1 MNKQDLADRVKTLRE
16 DEVLVYLLRGIKD
29 DAITVFE
36 NPHSEAETVLEA
48 HQAIQAVGF
57 LEKAFDAVMAD
68 AKIDRE
74 S

>member
-16 DEVLVYLLRGIKD
+16 DEVLVYVIRGIKD
-29 DAITVFE
+29 DATTIFT
-36 NPHSEAETVLEA
+36 NPHSSEEQVLEA

-57 LEKAFDAVMAD
+57 LEKAFDAAMAD

>member
-16 DEVLVYLLRGIKD
+16 DEVMQHVIRGIKD
-29 DAITVFE
+29 DATTTFT
-36 NPHSEAETVLEA
+36 NPHSDAEQVLEA

-57 LEKAFDAVMAD
+57 LESAFDAIAAD
-68 AKIDRE
+68 ARIDRE

>member
-16 DEVLVYLLRGIKD
+16 DEVLVYVIRGIKD
-29 DAITVFE
+29 DATAVFE
-36 NPHSEAETVLEA
+36 NPHSNAEQVLEA

>member
-16 DEVLVYLLRGIKD
+16 DEVLVYVISGIKEE
-29 DAITVFE
+29 ATTVFE
-36 NPHSEAETVLEA
+36 NPHSDPETVLEA

-57 LEKAFDAVMAD
+57 LESAFDAVMAD

>member
-16 DEVLVYLLRGIKD
+16 DEVLVYVIRGIKE
-29 DAITVFE
+29 DATTIFE
-36 NPHSEAETVLEA
+36 NPHSDAEPVLEA
-48 HQAIQAVGF
+48 HQAIQALGF
-57 LEKAFDAVMAD
+57 LESAFDAIAAD

>member
-16 DEVLVYLLRGIKD
+16 DEVLVYVLGGIKD
-29 DAITVFE
+29 DATTIFS
-36 NPHSEAETVLEA
+36 NPRSSSEQVIEA
-48 HQAIQAVGF
+48 HQAIQAVGY
-57 LEKAFDAVMAD
+57 LESAFDAIMAD

>member
-1 MNKQDLADRVKTLRE
+1 MNKQDLADQVKTLRE
-16 DEVLVYLLRGIKD
+16 DEALQYVIRGIKD
-29 DAITVFE
+29 DATEVFK
-36 NPHSEAETVLEA
+36 NPHSDAEQVLEA

>member
-16 DEVLVYLLRGIKD
+16 DEILVYVLRGIKD
-29 DAITVFE
+29 DATTVFE
-36 NPHSEAETVLEA
+36 NPYSDAETVLEA

-57 LEKAFDAVMAD
+57 LESAFDAIAAD
-68 AKIDRE
+68 ARIDRE

>member
-1 MNKQDLADRVKTLRE
+1 MNKQDLAGRVKTLRE
-16 DEVLVYLLRGIKD
+16 DEVLVYVIRGIKD
-29 DAITVFE
+29 DATTTFT
-36 NPHSEAETVLEA
+36 NPHSTEEQVLEA

-57 LEKAFDAVMAD
+57 LESAFDAVMAD

>member
-16 DEVLVYLLRGIKD
+16 DEVLVYVLGGIKE
-29 DAITVFE
+29 DATTVFE
-36 NPHSEAETVLEA
+36 NPHSDPEQVLEA

-57 LEKAFDAVMAD
+57 LENAFDAVMAD

>member
-1 MNKQDLADRVKTLRE
+1 MNKQELSDRVKTLRE
-16 DEVLVYLLRGIKD
+16 DEVLQYVIRGIKD
-29 DAITVFE
+29 DATTVFE
-36 NPHSEAETVLEA
+36 NPHSDAETVLEA

>member
-16 DEVLVYLLRGIKD
+16 DEVLVYVISGIKEE
-29 DAITVFE
+29 ATTVFE
-36 NPHSEAETVLEA
+36 NPHSDPEQVLEA

-57 LEKAFDAVMAD
+57 LESAFDAVMAD

>member
-16 DEVLVYLLRGIKD
+16 DEVLVYVISGIKEE
-29 DAITVFE
+29 ATTVFE
-36 NPHSEAETVLEA
+36 NPHSDEEQVLEA

-57 LEKAFDAVMAD
+57 LESAFDAVMAD

>member
-16 DEVLVYLLRGIKD
+16 DEILVYVLRGIKD
-29 DAITVFE
+29 DATTVFE
-36 NPHSEAETVLEA
+36 NPHSNAETVLEA

-57 LEKAFDAVMAD
+57 LESAFDAIAAD
-68 AKIDRE
+68 ARIDRE

>member
-1 MNKQDLADRVKTLRE
+1 MNKQDLAGRVKTLRE
-16 DEVLVYLLRGIKD
+16 DEVLVYVIRGIKD
-29 DAITVFE
+29 DATTTFT
-36 NPHSEAETVLEA
+36 NPHSTEETVLEA

-57 LEKAFDAVMAD
+57 LESAFDAVMAD

>member
-16 DEVLVYLLRGIKD
+16 DEVLVYVIRGIKD
-29 DAITVFE
+29 DATAIFT
-36 NPHSEAETVLEA
+36 NPHSSEEQVLEA

-57 LEKAFDAVMAD
+57 LENAFDAISAD
-68 AKIDRE
+68 AKFDRE

>member
-16 DEVLVYLLRGIKD
+16 DEVLQYVIRGIKD
-29 DAITVFE
+29 DATEVF
-36 NPHSEAETVLEA
+36 NNAHSDAETVLEA

-57 LEKAFDAVMAD
+57 LESAFDAIAAD
-68 AKIDRE
+68 ARIDRE

>member
-16 DEVLVYLLRGIKD
+16 DEVLAYVIRGIKD
-29 DAITVFE
+29 DATTIFT
-36 NPHSEAETVLEA
+36 NPHSDDEKVLEA

-57 LEKAFDAVMAD
+57 LENAFDAIAAD
-68 AKIDRE
+68 AQINRE